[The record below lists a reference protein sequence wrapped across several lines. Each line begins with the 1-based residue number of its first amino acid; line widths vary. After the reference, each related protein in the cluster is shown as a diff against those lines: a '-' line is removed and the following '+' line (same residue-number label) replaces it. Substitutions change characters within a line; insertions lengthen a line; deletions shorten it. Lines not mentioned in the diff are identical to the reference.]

1 MSDSAR
7 LAVGLLEHPKRE
19 PGCESNPSA
28 MCLALLLALREEGY
42 QVQHFHWRSCF
53 PRQDM
58 ALPVTGLASRHL
70 DSWLMPQEVCVELFA
85 RNAGAADI
93 SVIEGELEARR
104 RTEGERGSNL
114 WQLAD
119 WLSV

>member
-19 PGCESNPSA
+19 PGGESNPSA

-53 PRQDM
+53 PRQDG
-58 ALPVTGLASRHL
+58 ARWGPGLARRPL
-70 DSWLMPQEVCVELFA
+70 DSWLMPQSVCLELFA
-85 RNAGAADI
+85 HNAEAADI
-93 SVIEGELEARR
+93 SVIEGELEAGRR
-104 RTEGERGSNL
+104 
-114 WQLAD
+114 A
-119 WLSV
+119 